1 VYVPARAEG
10 RALVLALALALFRV
24 LAHSPLSTLAR
35 ANARFAGI
43 EALTVRRLRVNS
55 WDAAT
60 GKLLA
65 DWSAPPNSQ
74 FQVRACAHTHTH
86 THTRARVR
94 VGPRERG
101 SRP

>member
-1 VYVPARAEG
+1 
-10 RALVLALALALFRV
+10 VLALALALFRV

-74 FQVRACAHTHTH
+74 FQVRSRAH
-86 THTRARVR
+86 THTRARVWA
-94 VGPRERG
+94 RG
-101 SRP
+101 RAGVAAD